1 MNTQSKLYVSLG
13 VAAVLVAAL
22 VYQNQQVGQEQQAH
36 SLQARSAKLPALD
49 LTEDKVKT
57 IDRVVIR
64 RPSDG
69 EEEPGEVEL
78 KKLGEEAWELT
89 KPIAAKASA
98 TNVQSLLDN
107 LKKLELSE
115 TIATGADSYERWGVA
130 DDKAMRATF
139 HAGEETVF
147 DLYLGE
153 SGSRGQMARLGAS
166 EGVYTLKGI
175 SKWLYERD
183 AKGFRDKTIFKFDDK
198 EVVTVKIENESGR
211 YLFEKDGDSWKS
223 TLAKRRRRGFA
234 SARGIEGFAKGKV
247 DELLRAFKSLNALDF
262 GDDVQLSD
270 VGLDAP
276 VATVT
281 VELKGGTGH
290 YELRVGATADG
301 SNRWVVSNASPQVF
315 SISSWA
321 ANWAVAEPEKFKDA
335 S

>member
-13 VAAVLVAAL
+13 VAGVLVAAL
-22 VYQNQQVGQEQQAH
+22 VYQNRQEGQEQQAH
-36 SLQARSAKLPALD
+36 SLQARSEGLPSLD
-49 LTEDKVKT
+49 LTEEKVES

-64 RPSDG
+64 RPAAGD
-69 EEEPGEVEL
+69 EEATEIEL
-78 KKLGEEAWELT
+78 TRSGEEAWDLT
-89 KPIAAKASA
+89 KPIEAKASA

-107 LKKLELSE
+107 LKKLKLSE
-115 TIATGADSYERWGVA
+115 TITSEADAYERWGVA
-130 DDKAMRATF
+130 EDKALRAVF

-147 DLYLGE
+147 DVYLGE
-153 SGSRGQMARLGAS
+153 SGSRGQMARLAS
-166 EGVYTLKGI
+166 SAGVYTLAGL

-198 EVVTVKIENESGR
+198 EVVTVKIDNETGR
-211 YLFEKDGDSWKS
+211 YLFERDGDGWKS
-223 TLAKRRRRGFA
+223 TLAKKRGRSFA
-234 SARGIEGFAKGKV
+234 RARTIEGFAAGKV

-262 GDDVQLSD
+262 GDDKALGD
-270 VGLDAP
+270 VGLEKP

-281 VELKGGTGH
+281 VELKGGTGLF
-290 YELRVGATADG
+290 ELRVGATADA
-301 SNRWVVSNASPQVF
+301 SNRWVVSNASPQIF